1 MHISSW
7 SLYYRNVQKSNKVL
21 NKDASCHVFFLMC
34 VKERKHST
42 FDSSA
47 SCRAEGGRTRGH
59 VKKWHYFFQD
69 EKKNA
74 PPWWCHQGYRSCICI
89 KLHYGKH
96 WIRVFLE
103 LRTKSEDISACA
115 ALVIQVMNQGSVR
128 TGKQS
133 EKGEAKDKK
142 AKNKL
147 GISGG
152 SLTLGTKT
160 YW

>member
-1 MHISSW
+1 M
-7 SLYYRNVQKSNKVL
+7 
-21 NKDASCHVFFLMC
+21 
-34 VKERKHST
+34 
-42 FDSSA
+42 
-47 SCRAEGGRTRGH
+47 
-59 VKKWHYFFQD
+59 
-69 EKKNA
+69 
-74 PPWWCHQGYRSCICI
+74 
-89 KLHYGKH
+89 
-96 WIRVFLE
+96 E